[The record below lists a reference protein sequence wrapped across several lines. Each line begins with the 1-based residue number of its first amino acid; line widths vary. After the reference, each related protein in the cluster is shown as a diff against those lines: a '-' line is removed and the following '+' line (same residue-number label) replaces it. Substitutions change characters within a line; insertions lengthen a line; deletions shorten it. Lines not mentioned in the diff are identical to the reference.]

1 VPRLVL
7 AGVLAGC
14 TPVAGPGTTPERV
27 AAEGTVVEVVDGD
40 TVVLRIEGRTE
51 RVRLLGVDTP
61 ETVHP
66 DRPVE
71 CHGPESS
78 ALLHQLLP
86 PGTVVTLGR
95 DVQVR
100 DPYDRLLLFLTR
112 SDGLLV
118 NEELLRRGAADV
130 LVIEPNGVLA
140 DRFRAAAADA
150 RAAGAG
156 LWGRCGGLHEP
167 ADAAPPGTAVPLPP

>member
-1 VPRLVL
+1 ML

-156 LWGRCGGLHEP
+156 L
-167 ADAAPPGTAVPLPP
+167 